1 MIMLDADK
9 AREDLKGILKTEE
22 YRVYYKDSKGLIET
36 WWEQAKEWIAKQL
49 EKMFPDIESAS
60 GASGPILI
68 AVIVVVII
76 LLAFSAF
83 FLIRNTKRNRIL
95 RKQKPLQSMNEMKWT
110 YQRHLEEAEKHEQL
124 QEYTLSTRH
133 LFLAL
138 LLYFHEKG
146 MLEARIWK
154 TNWEYYEEL
163 RKVNQQNAEQFFHL
177 AHFFDEVTYGERKVK
192 QEEYLQFQ
200 NEAKKVLAVE
210 GEEISR

>member
-9 AREDLKGILKTEE
+9 AREDLESILKTEE
-22 YRVYYKDSKGLIET
+22 YRVYYKDSKGLIAT
-36 WWEQAKEWIAKQL
+36 WWDRAKEWIASQF

-68 AVIVVVII
+68 AVIVVVIT
-76 LLAFSAF
+76 LLALSAF
-83 FLIRNTKRNRIL
+83 FLLRQTSRNRML
-95 RKQKPLQSMNEMKWT
+95 RKQKPLQSMDEMKWT
-110 YQRHLEEAEKHEQL
+110 YQKHLEEAGKHEQL
-124 QEYTLSTRH
+124 EQYTVSTRH

-138 LLYFHEKG
+138 LLYFHGKG

-163 RKVNQQNAEQFFHL
+163 RIVNQQTAEQFFYL

-192 QEEYLQFQ
+192 KEEYLRFQ
-200 NEAKKVLAVE
+200 KEAIKVF
-210 GEEISR
+210 GDTREEIFR

>member
-1 MIMLDADK
+1 MLDADK
-9 AREDLKGILKTEE
+9 AREDLEGILKTEE
-22 YRVYYKDSKGLIET
+22 YQVYYKDSKGLIET
-36 WWEQAKEWIAKQL
+36 WWEKAKEWMAAQL
-49 EKMFPDIESAS
+49 EKLFPDIESVS

-76 LLAFSAF
+76 ILAVSTY
-83 FLIRNTKRNRIL
+83 FLIRNTRRNRIL
-95 RKQKPLQSMNEMKWT
+95 RKQKPLQSMSEIKWT
-110 YQRHLEEAEKHEQL
+110 YQRHLEEAGKHEQF

-163 RKVNQQNAEQFFHL
+163 RKVNQQNAEQFYHL
-177 AHFFDEVTYGERKVK
+177 AHFFDEVTYGERKVQ
-192 QEEYLQFQ
+192 QEEYLQFKH
-200 NEAKKVLAVE
+200 EAKKVLDVK
-210 GEEISR
+210 GEEIIR